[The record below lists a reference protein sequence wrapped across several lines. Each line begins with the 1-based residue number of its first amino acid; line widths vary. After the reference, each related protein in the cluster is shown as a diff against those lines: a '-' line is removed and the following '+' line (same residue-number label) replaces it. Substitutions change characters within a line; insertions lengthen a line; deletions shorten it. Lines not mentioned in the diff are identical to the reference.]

1 MRGTDKMGALKSKL
15 LEQIELKAQQK
26 ASLSDAYMRNEITT
40 MEYSRQMSALDL
52 GEITLKELLNQ

>member
-1 MRGTDKMGALKSKL
+1 MKGIDEMGVLKRKL
-15 LEQIELKAQQK
+15 LEQMQLKAQQK
-26 ASLSDAYMRNEITT
+26 ASLSDAYMRNEIDT

>member
-1 MRGTDKMGALKSKL
+1 MKGTDKMGALKAKL

>member
-1 MRGTDKMGALKSKL
+1 MKGTDKMGALKRKL
-15 LEQIELKAQQK
+15 LEQMQLKAQQK

>member
-1 MRGTDKMGALKSKL
+1 MRGIDKMGALKAKL
-15 LEQIELKAQQK
+15 LEQIEHKAQQK
-26 ASLSDAYMRNEITT
+26 ASLSDAYMRNEIDT

>member
-1 MRGTDKMGALKSKL
+1 MRGTDKMVALKRKL

-26 ASLSDAYMRNEITT
+26 ASLSDAYMRNEIDT

-52 GEITLKELLNQ
+52 GEETLKELLNQ

>member
-15 LEQIELKAQQK
+15 LEQMQLKAQQK

>member
-1 MRGTDKMGALKSKL
+1 MGALKSKL

>member
-1 MRGTDKMGALKSKL
+1 MRGTDKMGALKRKL
-15 LEQIELKAQQK
+15 LEQIQLKAQQK
-26 ASLSDAYMRNEITT
+26 ASLSDAYMRNEIDT

>member
-1 MRGTDKMGALKSKL
+1 MRVTDRMGALKSKL

-26 ASLSDAYMRNEITT
+26 ASLSDAYMRNEIDTL
-40 MEYSRQMSALDL
+40 EYSRQMSALDL

>member
-1 MRGTDKMGALKSKL
+1 MRGIDKMGALKAKL

-26 ASLSDAYMRNEITT
+26 ASLSDAYMRNEIDT

>member
-1 MRGTDKMGALKSKL
+1 MRGIDKMGALKAKL
-15 LEQIELKAQQK
+15 LEQMQLKAQQK
-26 ASLSDAYMRNEITT
+26 ASLSDAYMRNEIDT

>member
-1 MRGTDKMGALKSKL
+1 MKGTDKMGALKAKL

-26 ASLSDAYMRNEITT
+26 ASLSDAYMHDEIDA

-52 GEITLKELLNQ
+52 GEETLKELLNQ